1 MKKSLLALTLTAA
14 LFSCKKD
21 IEQKSLEATD
31 ITGMGWVKGTLRKT
45 IITPNGGAGWT
56 SDTKVPAAGV
66 NVSVRVNKNGT
77 FGIYPTSNQSGV
89 EVFNGVTDANGN
101 YAIAVKSNGTS
112 NGVTALV
119 LIEGFQGTQDTLIN
133 GVTKTGRLCNYF
145 GMWQN
150 MTVFKGQTTYWN
162 NNTNN
167 ISEWAF
173 YNGNMTVVNDNNNPT
188 TNNIGT
194 AQITGS
200 VTFGVWTSSTNVVSG
215 TVQPAAV
222 NNNGLIT
229 APAGTKVY
237 YTFSTDPISLSTKV
251 YETALAANGTYTFD
265 VQTVKANTP
274 GFGQNGTLWIQDL
287 RQSRDT
293 IKVTSIYTGT
303 TFVSSSTVIA
313 PGKTGVYNAGPSNP
327 FSNQN
332 GLFNGEIRNGVN
344 YNYNFGDFTQD

>member
-45 IITPNGGAGWT
+45 IITPDGGAGWT
-56 SDTKVPAAGV
+56 SNTKVPAAGV
-66 NVSVRVNKNGT
+66 NVSVRVNKNGGT
-77 FGIYPTSNQSGV
+77 GIYPNSNQSGV

-112 NGVTALV
+112 NGVNALV
-119 LIEGFQGTQDTLIN
+119 LVEGFQGTQDTLIN

-145 GMWQN
+145 GMSQN
-150 MTVFKGQTTYWN
+150 MMVYKGQSTYWN
-162 NNTNN
+162 GNNN
-167 ISEWAF
+167 INEWAF
-173 YNGNMTVVNDNNNPT
+173 YNGNMSVVNDNNNPT
-188 TNNIGT
+188 QNQIGT

-215 TVQPAAV
+215 TVQPSSV
-222 NNNGLIT
+222 NQNGLLT

-237 YTFSTDPISLSTKV
+237 YTFNTDPLSLSTKV
-251 YETALAANGTYTFD
+251 YETSLAANGTYTFD
-265 VQTVKANTP
+265 VSTVKVNTP
-274 GFGQNGTLWIQDL
+274 GFGQDGNVWIQDL

-293 IKVTSIYTGT
+293 IKITSVYTGT

-313 PGKTGVYNAGPSNP
+313 TGPTGVYNGGT

-332 GLFNGEIRNGVN
+332 DLFNGEIRNGVN
-344 YNYNFGDFTQD
+344 HNYNFFSFTQD